1 MVGICQWSNT
11 NFLAVF
17 NIIVIIVN
25 LFFAAIKCNKKLSER
40 KDEITLLVEMLC
52 LPYITSNEKI

>member
-52 LPYITSNEKI
+52 LPLIL